1 MIYENARYINHPF
14 TGEVTGIAVTKDGLQ
29 SFVPISPLNNDY
41 QNIMKLVE
49 EGKLTIQPAEDINNQ
64 NS

>member
-1 MIYENARYINHPF
+1 MYENPQYCID
-14 TGEVTGIAVTKDGLQ
+14 VVTKENVCIRVSINGIISL
-29 SFVPISPLNNDY
+29 VPLDEQNRDY
-41 QNIMKLVE
+41 VTIMKLVE

>member
-1 MIYENARYINHPF
+1 MYANAQYINDQYTNEPMIIR
-14 TGEVTGIAVTKDGLQ
+14 VDIRGITSYVSLDPANT
-29 SFVPISPLNNDY
+29 DY